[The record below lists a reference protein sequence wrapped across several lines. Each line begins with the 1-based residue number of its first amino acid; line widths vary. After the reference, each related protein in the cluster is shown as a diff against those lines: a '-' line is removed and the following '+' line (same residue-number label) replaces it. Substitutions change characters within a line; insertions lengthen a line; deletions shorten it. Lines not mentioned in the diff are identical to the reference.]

1 EISAS
6 EPDPRPGHQRR
17 RSAILFSKQLGAPS
31 VRELQASRRCRSLRF
46 TDSRRSSCGAVARMA
61 GVPADGEVALGA
73 LWIGRRRLLTMR
85 RMAGSCYD
93 GDGHAERATELL
105 QPGNGF
111 GASVA

>member
-1 EISAS
+1 
-6 EPDPRPGHQRR
+6 
-17 RSAILFSKQLGAPS
+17 
-31 VRELQASRRCRSLRF
+31 
-46 TDSRRSSCGAVARMA
+46 MA

-111 GASVA
+111 GASVADHPAVSVLAGESRDHAPRDVKGQ